1 MRFPVT
7 GQQGHGHRIIQIDPN
22 REEEI
27 DIQGLINKIY
37 EVSNLNIEK
46 VVEKNEIQNKGMI
59 DAMTEIIGVFLAS
72 ILAHVLW
79 IVQER
84 RRNKESKSH
93 AASILYYDLK
103 SIEGYLVGERS
114 SVNLRYSSEWQQMV
128 AGCSF
133 LKDEQIKEL
142 YNIYDE
148 VYNYNYFY
156 KLKEDKKEAV
166 IKEDIPQYKA
176 LKNVFVNESE
186 DNTKYA
192 EILKELRAHIMVS
205 NMYVDKKRE

>member
-1 MRFPVT
+1 MFSLNE
-7 GQQGHGHRIIQIDPN
+7 GIDPN

-59 DAMTEIIGVFLAS
+59 AAMTEIIGVFLAS

-192 EILKELRAHIMVS
+192 EILKELRVHIMVS
-205 NMYVDKKRE
+205 NMYVDKKKRKTS

>member
-1 MRFPVT
+1 MFSLNE
-7 GQQGHGHRIIQIDPN
+7 GIDPN